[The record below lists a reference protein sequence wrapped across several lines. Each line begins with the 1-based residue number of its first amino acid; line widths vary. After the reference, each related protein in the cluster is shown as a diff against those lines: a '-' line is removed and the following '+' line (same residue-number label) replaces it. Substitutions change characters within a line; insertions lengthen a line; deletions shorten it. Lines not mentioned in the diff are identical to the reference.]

1 MSTFGY
7 FLVLLSTSGYFKVL
21 LGNFGYSWAL
31 FGTLGYFLVLF
42 GQEIAGNGQEMSGNG
57 QELVRKCQ
65 EMVRKWSEIIRIMSK
80 IVKHTKKREEYILYT
95 SSLSAEGAKACSKKR
110 KRSTILPISMVQS
123 FFCVLFF
130 SFCSNLSIWPG
141 RQVVPYESRCYTP
154 IFDGLVGSSSWF
166 LSK

>member
-1 MSTFGY
+1 MGTFWY
-7 FLVLLSTSGYFKVL
+7 FWVFLGTFRYFWV
-21 LGNFGYSWAL
+21 Y
-31 FGTLGYFLVLF
+31 
-42 GQEIAGNGQEMSGNG
+42 GQEMAGNGQEMSGNG

-154 IFDGLVGSSSWF
+154 IFDGLVISHTGCNSTHSAYFAQISS
-166 LSK
+166 